1 MSSQINEALESIR
14 GHLLDDESS
23 GRLTSNAASFY
34 SGCLDAD
41 SWSDI
46 LSRLASD
53 HHHHQH
59 HETCT
64 YNHVQV
70 NNEGDDNTNY
80 YNNNMPSPP
89 EKAGSYKG
97 VRKRPWGRYAAE
109 IRDPKRKGARI
120 WLGTYESA
128 RDAALAYDRA
138 AFQMRGAK
146 AKVNFPHLVGSTD
159 YEPVRVTSSKLNR
172 FSPSSSSS
180 SSSSSSTSCSKA
192 KSDYSWSGS
201 ESEPPEAKRRMSVF
215 EESSY
220 VEDEWDGQ
228 SYLVSQMPF
237 GSELLAS
244 Q

>member
-1 MSSQINEALESIR
+1 MSTQIEALESIR
-14 GHLLDDESS
+14 NHLFNDDTESTIITSDESS

-59 HETCT
+59 HETLPKKA
-64 YNHVQV
+64 
-70 NNEGDDNTNY
+70 NN
-80 YNNNMPSPP
+80 
-89 EKAGSYKG
+89 YKG
-97 VRKRPWGRYAAE
+97 VRRRPWGKYAAE
-109 IRDPKRKGARI
+109 IRDPKRSGARI
-120 WLGTYESA
+120 WLGTYESPE
-128 RDAALAYDRA
+128 DAALAYDRA

-146 AKVNFPHLVGSTD
+146 AKLNFPHLVGSSE
-159 YEPVRVTSSKLNR
+159 YEPVRVTNKKRRSPE
-172 FSPSSSSS
+172 PSSSG
-180 SSSSSSTSCSKA
+180 
-192 KSDYSWSGS
+192 DYSWSGS